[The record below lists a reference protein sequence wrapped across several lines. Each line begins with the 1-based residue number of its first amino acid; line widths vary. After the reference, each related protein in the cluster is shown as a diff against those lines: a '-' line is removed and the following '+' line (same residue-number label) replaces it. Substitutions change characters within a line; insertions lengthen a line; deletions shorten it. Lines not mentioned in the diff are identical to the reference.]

1 MLFGN
6 NMPQN
11 VFKNSSFVKSIV
23 SLDQAPELKYD
34 EIAFVGRSNVGK
46 SSLLNALLGRKNLAK
61 TSSTPGKT
69 QLINYFL
76 VDNERYFVD
85 LPGYGFAKVA
95 KKELKKWQKMIEGY
109 LLKSEPLKLIVL
121 LIDSRHTLMASDQ
134 QMIDWL
140 DLNEMPYM
148 VVLTKADKLKKNQK
162 LKIFNSWKN
171 DLPDHHLMM
180 FSKMDQESIYQL
192 ATFLKNFISQY

>member
-1 MLFGN
+1 
-6 NMPQN
+6 MPQN

-76 VDNERYFVD
+76 VNNERYFVD

>member
-1 MLFGN
+1 
-6 NMPQN
+6 MPQN